1 MKTGS
6 LIYIFLISFS
16 FLFGNKDLKQ
26 ADKAYKQQ
34 NYSKAVILYEKYK
47 SEEEGQRVD
56 PETSIRM
63 ANCYY
68 FLNDFEKAK
77 KNYELAGETNL
88 KGEDRITYGKLLFL
102 QGDYDKALTFFRT
115 DSETDVPDHYTEQVN
130 WMKNRTNDTSSYTV
144 KKTDINT
151 FGQSFGVQYYQGG
164 IVFSSSSSNAN
175 VLDYHSNLNS
185 EKEVDLKGLEFLNLY
200 YSPVINNGE
209 LGRPV
214 LFSENLK
221 SDYHIGAVTF
231 SPDYKTMY
239 YTKVIKL
246 PQEQTVLKIYKAE
259 YKSGMWRQIGPLPF
273 NNDNTYNCAH
283 PALSITGDTLYFVSD
298 KPGGKGG
305 KDIYFSR
312 RSGSYWLAPQNLTAV
327 NSAGDELFPFVSSD
341 NIFYFASNGY
351 PGYGGLDVFKVDL
364 KSKDKEI
371 TNMKYGINSRFD
383 DFAYILNPENTKEGY
398 LSSNRTTG
406 GRYDNIYR
414 IAFEEP
420 KEIVEDTAKTEP
432 VDTVPAVEEN
442 PFVDMD
448 IQVSNA
454 LSGVPIADVLVALT
468 DETDNSLL
476 FEGTTDQLG
485 KTGFKVEK
493 ALIDPTTDIHVSARA
508 QGKFEPYERTL
519 KGEDFIN
526 LNSAYTDINIIP
538 IIEETQTITIP
549 QNKLKFA
556 LNSYELSYDAK
567 KILERWYEYLKS
579 KPNIRLRLNAHT
591 DSQGDLDY
599 NLALSQKRADNAKA
613 YLVQRGINPN
623 RIVARGYGERYI
635 LNHCKDGV
643 DCTDAE
649 HEVNRRI
656 EIIVIVD

>member
-26 ADKAYKQQ
+26 ADKAYKQE

-56 PETSIRM
+56 PETAIRM

-68 FLNDFEKAK
+68 FLNDFENAK
-77 KNYELAGETNL
+77 KNFELAGESNL

-102 QGDYDKALTFFRT
+102 QGDYDKAKTFFQADT
-115 DSETDVPDHYTEQVN
+115 ESTIPDHYIEQIN
-130 WMKNRTNDTSSYTV
+130 WMKSRTNDTSSYSV

-164 IVFSSSSSNAN
+164 IVFSSSSNDAN

-185 EKEVDLKGLEFLNLY
+185 EKKVDLKGLEFLNLY

-209 LGRPV
+209 IGRPV

-231 SPDYKTMY
+231 TPDYKTMY
-239 YTKVIKL
+239 FTKVVKL
-246 PQEQTVLKIYKAE
+246 PQEQTVLKIYRSD
-259 YKSGMWRQIGPLPF
+259 YKSGMWQQGFPLPF
-273 NNDNTYNCAH
+273 NNDNSYSCAH

-312 RSGSYWLAPQNLTAV
+312 KSGSYWLAPQNLTVV
-327 NSAGDELFPFVSSD
+327 NTSGDELFPFVSSD

-351 PGYGGLDVFKVDL
+351 PGYGGLDVYKVDL

-371 TNMKYGINSRFD
+371 VNMKYGINSRFD
-383 DFAYILNPENTKEGY
+383 DFSYVVNPENTKEGY

-414 IAFEEP
+414 IMYEEP
-420 KEIVEDTAKTEP
+420 KEIVEDTASIE
-432 VDTVPAVEEN
+432 VIDTVPEVEEI
-442 PFVDMD
+442 PVVDMAV
-448 IQVSNA
+448 QVSNA
-454 LSGVPIADVLVALT
+454 LSGVPIPEVVVVMT
-468 DETDNSLL
+468 DESDNSLL
-476 FEGTTDQLG
+476 FEGVTDELG
-485 KTGFKVEK
+485 KTGFKIERSM
-493 ALIDPTTDIHVSARA
+493 IDPTTDIHVSARA
-508 QGKFEPYERTL
+508 KGKYEPYERTL

-538 IIEETQTITIP
+538 VIEETQTITIP

-599 NLALSQKRADNAKA
+599 NLELSQKRADNAKA
-613 YLVQRGINPN
+613 YLVQRGINSN

>member
-26 ADKAYKQQ
+26 ADKAYNQK
-34 NYSKAVILYEKYK
+34 NYSKAIILYEHYK
-47 SEEEGQRVD
+47 SEEEGKKVA
-56 PETSIRM
+56 PETAIKM
-63 ANCYY
+63 AKCYF

-77 KNYELAGETNL
+77 KNFELAGESNL

-102 QGDYDKALTFFRT
+102 QGDYDKAKTFYQT
-115 DSETDVPDHYTEQVN
+115 DSEATIPDHYLDQIN
-130 WMKNRTNDTSSYTV
+130 WMKNRTNDTSSYSV

-164 IVFSSSSSNAN
+164 IVFSSSSNDAN

-185 EKEVDLKGLEFLNLY
+185 DKKVDLKGLEFLNLY

-246 PQEQTVLKIYKAE
+246 PKEQTVLKIFKAD
-259 YKSGMWRQIGPLPF
+259 YKSGMWQQIGPLPF
-273 NNDNTYNCAH
+273 NNDAYNCAH

-327 NSAGDELFPFVSSD
+327 NTEKDELFPFVSSD
-341 NIFYFASNGY
+341 NMFYFASNGY
-351 PGYGGLDVFKVDL
+351 PGYGGLDVYKVDL

-383 DFAYILNPENTKEGY
+383 DFSYVVNPDNTKEGY

-414 IAFEEP
+414 ISYEEP
-420 KEIVEDTAKTEP
+420 KAITEDTANVETPDSVQVTE
-432 VDTVPAVEEN
+432 ES
-442 PFVDMD
+442 PFVDMA
-448 IQVSNA
+448 IEVSNA
-454 LSGVPIADVLVALT
+454 LSGAPLPDVLVVINDESVNTLLYEGVT
-468 DETDNSLL
+468 DE
-476 FEGTTDQLG
+476 LG
-485 KTGFKVEK
+485 KTEFKVDK
-493 ALIDPTTDIHVSARA
+493 TSIDPETNIHVSARVK
-508 QGKFEPYERTL
+508 GKFEPYERTL
-519 KGEDFIN
+519 KGDDFIN
-526 LNSAYTDINIIP
+526 GNAAFTDINIVP
-538 IIEETQTITIP
+538 VIEETQTITIP

-567 KILERWYEYLKS
+567 KILERWFEYLKS

-599 NLALSQKRADNAKA
+599 NLELSQKRADNAKA
-613 YLVQRGINPN
+613 YLVQRGINSN